1 MRWLNYSLALAL
13 LGPAPLAAQPLQ
25 HGSDF
30 TRADT
35 LRGSNG
41 PFRAWWDVGHYD
53 VRVRPDLGNKAIQG
67 ETTITI
73 TTLAAGQRMQIDLQQ
88 PLVVDSIK
96 AELAAAMN
104 ETGRG
109 SEHLHFTRDGNV
121 VWVDFPG
128 LVEAGSTFPVK
139 VFYHGKPHEARNPPW
154 DGGWTW
160 TQTESGEPW
169 ATVACQGLGASVWYP
184 CKDYQGD
191 EPDSAALHIIVPEHL
206 KGIGNGR
213 LRGTKKNGDG
223 TTTWNWAVESPIN
236 AYNLVPYIGPYTF
249 LGEVCPSEGGKLT
262 LDYWVLRGNE
272 VKALDHFRQVPGVIH
287 CLEEWFGPYPFPADG
302 YKLVEAPHLGMEHQS
317 AIAYGNRFQ
326 DGYAGTDL
334 SGTGWGLKWD
344 FIIVHE
350 SAHEW
355 FGNNITTADI
365 ADMWVHEAFANY
377 AEALYTECRFGKGA
391 GEDYVVGLRRNI
403 RNDIPVQGPYGV
415 NREGSTDMY
424 YKGSNMLH
432 TIRQI
437 MADDSLFKAMLREMN
452 HRFHHAVVTGAQ
464 VEQFISAYSGIDFS
478 KVFDQYLRT
487 TRVPELQWTVHRGQL
502 YVRFANCVNGLAMPV
517 GILVNGEQRTV
528 PISDQWSIPAHG
540 LRARTAT
547 LLADRNWYI
556 TTKRVGKA
564 ALRESPVR

>member
-1 MRWLNYSLALAL
+1 MRWLNFTFALAL
-13 LGPAPLAAQPLQ
+13 LGAAPMAAQPLQ
-25 HGSDF
+25 HGSGF

-67 ETTITI
+67 ETIITI

-96 AELAAAMN
+96 AELAAAMD
-104 ETGRG
+104 ETGWG
-109 SEHLHFTRDGNV
+109 SENLHFTRDGNV

-160 TQTESGEPW
+160 TRTESGEPW

-249 LGEVCPSEGGKLT
+249 LGEVCPAENGKLT

-391 GEDYVVGLRRNI
+391 GEDYVVGLRKNI

-415 NREGSTDMY
+415 NKEGSTDMY

-432 TIRQI
+432 TIRHI

-452 HRFHHAVVTGAQ
+452 HRFHQAVVTGAQ
-464 VEQFISAYSGIDFS
+464 VEQFISAYSGIDLS
-478 KVFDQYLRT
+478 RIFDQYLRT
-487 TRVPELQWTVHRGQL
+487 THVPELQWTVHRGQL
-502 YVRFANCVNGLAMPV
+502 YVRFANCVNGLVMPV

-540 LRARTAT
+540 LRARTTT
-547 LLADRNWYI
+547 LQADRNWYI

-564 ALRESPVR
+564 ALRESPAR